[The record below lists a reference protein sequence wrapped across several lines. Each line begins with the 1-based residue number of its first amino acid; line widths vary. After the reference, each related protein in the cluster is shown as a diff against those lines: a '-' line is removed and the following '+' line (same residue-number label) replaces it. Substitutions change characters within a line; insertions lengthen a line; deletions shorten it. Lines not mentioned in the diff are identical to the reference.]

1 MYARCFWSKWNSKS
15 TDTSDFALIALRGQW
30 ASFWQ
35 DYSANQATPPKYH
48 RHYRWDTK
56 SLVLGINFLLAGCTL
71 RSVSLRGLDDV
82 VRWNVLESGK
92 TSQRRCFHWDSAT
105 EAKCY
110 NWSTLCKSRSC
121 PLTSNCI
128 FKNIILGLQGQLL
141 LYVTDNNDH
150 DVGGDYDWDQ
160 FDKGSKTVQNSF

>member
-15 TDTSDFALIALRGQW
+15 TDTSAFALIALRGQW

-110 NWSTLCKSRSC
+110 NWSTLYQEAVHWLQTR
-121 PLTSNCI
+121 
-128 FKNIILGLQGQLL
+128 FFLGKFLEM
-141 LYVTDNNDH
+141 N
-150 DVGGDYDWDQ
+150 
-160 FDKGSKTVQNSF
+160 GSLFPQIGA